1 MSDYGK
7 KLREEINL
15 LETDLSMQALEAG
28 LIKNDLTETLRPNII
43 LSELGLYV
51 LQMLKELNEYQH
63 KNPLNDRMKASKQRL
78 MKMLDLTRELA
89 SMGDKMQSLKL
100 YNRELL
106 AKIQLTRVENQ
117 RLKNENEAV
126 KKAWGEA

>member
-1 MSDYGK
+1 
-7 KLREEINL
+7 
-15 LETDLSMQALEAG
+15 
-28 LIKNDLTETLRPNII
+28 
-43 LSELGLYV
+43 
-51 LQMLKELNEYQH
+51 
-63 KNPLNDRMKASKQRL
+63 
-78 MKMLDLTRELA
+78 
-89 SMGDKMQSLKL
+89 MQSLKL